1 MHHSTDTLWTLV
13 LPENGFAFEIGSLYD
28 RLEALGDARKARGK
42 RYSLALLLTL
52 IILAKLCGEDRPKG
66 IAEWARYRSAELIEL
81 LPLERETLPCANTY
95 RHAVSR
101 AVEPAALQ
109 QTLSEF
115 LQAQPQAGLSVLV
128 CIDGKTLR
136 GTLSPSHLSGVH
148 LLAAYLPGEGLVL
161 LQLEVDCKTNEITV
175 APRLLQSLDLRGK
188 IVMGDALHT
197 SSCAASPSARAHAQR
212 AAQDMRAISVQIVA
226 AGGEYIWYAKDN
238 QPSLCRDIAQTFP
251 AEVCGPGSSP
261 VPTDFQSAT
270 NTDSGHGRIEKRT
283 LTTSSLLRGYLDWP
297 GVQQVFKLERQVWDL
312 QLKPLR
318 SEVVYGLTSLSAS
331 EADAAR
337 LLGLIRDYWGI
348 ENGLHY
354 RRDVTLHEDA
364 TRMRSAR
371 AAQVWTSLNNLLV
384 GLLAPLG
391 FSQLPEARRF
401 FAARP
406 ASAVAVLTRHTL

>member
-1 MHHSTDTLWTLV
+1 MHHSTEPCWTLV
-13 LPENGFAFEIGSLYD
+13 LPESGFAFELGSLYD
-28 RLEALGDARKARGK
+28 RLEQLTDARHAQGK

-52 IILAKLCGEDRPKG
+52 IILAKLSGEDRPKG
-66 IAEWARYRSAELIEL
+66 IAQWARLRQAELTEL

-95 RHAVSR
+95 RHAVSG
-101 AVEPAALQ
+101 AVDPAGLQALI
-109 QTLSEF
+109 SEF
-115 LQAQPQAGLSVLV
+115 LQTQPEAGLGVLV

-136 GTLSPSHLSGVH
+136 GTLNLANRSGVH
-148 LLAAYLPGEGLVL
+148 LLVAYLPGTALVL
-161 LQLEVDCKTNEITV
+161 LQLEVDGKTNEITV

-197 SSCAASPSARAHAQR
+197 QR
-212 AAQDMRAISVQIVA
+212 TISVQIVT
-226 AGGEYIWYAKDN
+226 AGGEYMWYAKDN
-238 QPSLCRDIAQTFP
+238 QPNLCRDIAQTFQ

-270 NTDSGHGRIEKRT
+270 STDSGHGRIEKRT

-318 SEVVYGLTSLSAS
+318 SEVVYGLTSLSVS

-337 LLGLIRDYWGI
+337 LLGLTRDYWGI

-371 AAQVWTSLNNLLV
+371 AAQVWASLNNLLV

-406 ASAVAVLTRHTL
+406 ASAVAVLTRRTL